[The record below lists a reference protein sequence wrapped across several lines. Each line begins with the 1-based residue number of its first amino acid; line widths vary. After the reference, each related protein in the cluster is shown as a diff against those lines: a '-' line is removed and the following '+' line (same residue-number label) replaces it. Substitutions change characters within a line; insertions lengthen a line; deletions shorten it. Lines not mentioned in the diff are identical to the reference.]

1 MARKFGRG
9 VTAKAHSP
17 SAFVR
22 DQMDRVSTGD
32 QLHFAT
38 PLLLPKRCIIYC
50 GAGGLIGAELS
61 ELCER
66 EEARLLVW
74 PEGVLPE
81 IWLALHTDEIDVLM
95 VDGDHLGD
103 IEDTIDFC
111 MRVRRA
117 CPSLPLILVSSEM
130 RGDDLTCERMQAC
143 DVTLKVPVSQIR
155 LEGAIQAAR
164 QNNAYFL
171 SRRHWENS

>member
-1 MARKFGRG
+1 M
-9 VTAKAHSP
+9 
-17 SAFVR
+17 
-22 DQMDRVSTGD
+22 
-32 QLHFAT
+32 
-38 PLLLPKRCIIYC
+38 
-50 GAGGLIGAELS
+50 
-61 ELCER
+61 
-66 EEARLLVW
+66 
-74 PEGVLPE
+74 PE

-130 RGDDLTCERMQAC
+130 RADDLTCERMQAC
-143 DVTLKVPVSQIR
+143 DVTLKVPVSQVR

-164 QNNAYFL
+164 QNNACFL
-171 SRRHWENS
+171 SRRHWEN